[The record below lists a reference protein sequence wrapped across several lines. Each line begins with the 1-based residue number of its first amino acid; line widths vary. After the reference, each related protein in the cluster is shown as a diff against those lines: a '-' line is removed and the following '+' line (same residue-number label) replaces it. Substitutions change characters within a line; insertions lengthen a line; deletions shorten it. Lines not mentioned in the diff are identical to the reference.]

1 MGCLHVLL
9 VLGVVAAGMAQ
20 EVNRCIAKKPRHCG
34 ECIIIG
40 PECGWCKL
48 ESYDNTRRCDQYQSL
63 LDGGCPKDLI
73 EYPRSKL
80 TIIKDEFLS
89 TAYQLKPQEV
99 TIKIRAG
106 EPYTF
111 RAAFRQAEDYPVD
124 LYYLMDMSKS
134 MEDDLQ
140 SLIGLGDT
148 LAEEMQRI
156 TKNFRI
162 GFGSFVD
169 KTVMPYVSTVPK
181 KLVNP
186 CLGCV
191 APFGYKNVLPLTTR
205 TRRFTQELNQQ
216 EISGNL
222 DAPEGGFDA
231 MMQAAVCT
239 GEIGWR
245 NGSTHLLVF
254 STDSSF
260 HYAGDGKLGGIVTPN
275 DGRCHLDD
283 DMMYTLSNNLDYPS
297 VGHLQRKLKEHRI
310 RPIFAVTADQASVYG
325 NLSDLIEGSVV
336 GTLAGDSSNV
346 VDLIKKAYEELRS
359 TVELKTEDV
368 PNNVTLT
375 FKSVCLNN
383 ETFDGAKCSN
393 LQVNDTV
400 YFDITV
406 VTEGCPSRRP
416 KTFTVY
422 PVGFQEEL
430 LVKLDFI
437 CDCDCQAD
445 GIAASPRCSDGNGI
459 FECGTCNCNSERYGP
474 LCECTI
480 DDNEASDFDAT
491 CRRANSSVI
500 CSGRGECICGEC
512 VCFPRDNPREKVYG
526 PFCECDNF
534 SCDRYEGL
542 ICGGAGRGVC
552 DCGVCE
558 CTADWEGT
566 ACQCPAGNSSCVAS
580 NGILCNGQGL
590 CECGVCNC
598 FADSLYRGP
607 TCEECPTC
615 PGQCEVFRPCVQCE
629 AFGTGEYDEEECKLC
644 NPKAII
650 VDELKQ
656 GDEVT
661 RCVFKDEDD
670 CSFIFTYGNGLDGN
684 TEIEVQRTK
693 VCPEEVNI
701 LAIILGVIG
710 GILGIGLALL
720 LIWKLLM
727 TIHDRREFAKFEKE
741 RMNAKW
747 DTVGISF
754 FVNQSI
760 NHGREPYLQTG
771 NVDIQEP
778 NIRREVRTSF
788 AEDLPQKT
796 VHITVFL
803 S

>member
-1 MGCLHVLL
+1 MGCLYLLL
-9 VLGVVAAGMAQ
+9 VLGVVAAATAQ
-20 EVNRCIAKKPRHCG
+20 DVNRCIAKKPRNCG

-40 PECGWCKL
+40 PECGWCKQ

-63 LDGGCPKDLI
+63 LDGGCPRDMI
-73 EYPRSKL
+73 VYPRSKL

-140 SLIGLGDT
+140 SLRALGDT
-148 LAEEMQRI
+148 LAEEMQMI

-181 KLVNP
+181 KLLEP
-186 CLGCV
+186 CSGCA

-205 TRRFTQELNQQ
+205 TNMFTQELNLQ

-283 DMMYTLSNNLDYPS
+283 DMMYTFSNYLDYPS

-346 VDLIKKAYEELRS
+346 VDLIKSAYEELRS

-368 PNNVTLT
+368 PNNVTLK
-375 FKSVCLNN
+375 FRSVCLNN

-393 LQVNDTV
+393 LQVGDTV

-437 CDCDCQAD
+437 CDCGCQAD
-445 GIAASPRCSDGNGI
+445 GIVASPLCSDGNGI
-459 FECGTCNCNSERYGP
+459 FECGACNCNAGRYGP
-474 LCECTI
+474 QCECTI

-491 CRRANSSVI
+491 CRQANSSVI

-552 DCGVCE
+552 NCGVCE
-558 CTADWEGT
+558 CTAEWEGS
-566 ACQCPAGNSSCVAS
+566 ACQCPAGNSTCVAT
-580 NGILCNGQGL
+580 NGLLCNDQGL
-590 CECGVCNC
+590 CECGICNC
-598 FADSLYRGP
+598 FASSLYRGP

-615 PGQCEVFRPCVQCE
+615 PGQCELLRPCVQCE
-629 AFGTGEYDEEECKLC
+629 AFGTGELDEDECKLC
-644 NPKAII
+644 DPKAII

-684 TEIEVQRTK
+684 MEIEVQRTK

-747 DTVGISF
+747 DTGENPIYK
-754 FVNQSI
+754 QA
-760 NHGREPYLQTG
+760 
-771 NVDIQEP
+771 
-778 NIRREVRTSF
+778 TSTF
-788 AEDLPQKT
+788 KNPTYGGK
-796 VHITVFL
+796 
-803 S
+803 